1 MRAATPK
8 ADRAD
13 VTAPNVKRKES
24 TMSSLLSAYD
34 LRGLA
39 LPNRVVM
46 GPMTRSRAP
55 SRGLPTELMAEYY
68 AQRASAGLIVTE
80 ATNVSTASA
89 AFEST
94 PGLIDDAQVAGWK
107 KITDAVHT
115 NGGRIFAQLW
125 HGGRVGSLALLDGA
139 APLSPSG
146 VNDDLEQLQV
156 WAQLHNGHYTKI
168 HATPSRA
175 MTTDEVVAAV
185 AEFRHAAMQ
194 AMAAGFDGVEI
205 HAANGYLPHQFL
217 SSTLNR
223 RDDRY
228 GGSVANRARFLE
240 EIVDAVG
247 GVMPLSR
254 VGVRVSPY
262 AKYNNVRDAD
272 PDATYAYVGRM
283 LDDAGVAYLH
293 AADTNGWSGEP
304 DLPRIVAQARR
315 SFGGTL
321 IVNGGIAPDA
331 ANALIDAGDADLIAF
346 ARAYIANPDLVE
358 RIATRAPLAQPK
370 SIGWYGGDR
379 AGYVDYARHDAAE
392 AGV

>member
-1 MRAATPK
+1 
-8 ADRAD
+8 
-13 VTAPNVKRKES
+13 
-24 TMSSLLSAYD
+24 MSSLLSTYD
-34 LRGLA
+34 LRGLP

-55 SRGLPTELMAEYY
+55 SRGLPTALMAEYY

-80 ATNVSTASA
+80 ATNVSHTSA
-89 AFEST
+89 AFELT
-94 PGLIDDAQVAGWK
+94 PGLVTDEQAAGWK
-107 KITDAVHT
+107 QVTDAVHA

-125 HGGRVGSLALLDGA
+125 HGGRVSSLTLLGGD

-156 WAQLHNGHYTKI
+156 WARLQNGYYTKI

-175 MTTDEVVAAV
+175 MTTDEVAATV
-185 AEFRHAAMQ
+185 DDFGRAAAR

-247 GVMPLSR
+247 DVMPLSR
-254 VGVRVSPY
+254 VGVRISPY
-262 AKYNNVRDAD
+262 AQYNNVRDAD
-272 PDATYAYVGRM
+272 PDATYAYVGRL
-283 LDDAGVAYLH
+283 LDEAGVAYLH

-304 DLPRIVAQARR
+304 DLPRIIEHTRKTF
-315 SFGGTL
+315 SGTL
-321 IVNGGIAPDA
+321 IVNGGITPDA
-331 ANALIDAGDADLIAF
+331 ANALIDAGDADLVAF

-358 RIATRAPLAQPK
+358 RIATHAPLAAPK
-370 SIGWYGGDR
+370 SIGWYGGER
-379 AGYVDYARHDAAE
+379 AGYVDYARHDAA
-392 AGV
+392 APTA

>member
-1 MRAATPK
+1 
-8 ADRAD
+8 
-13 VTAPNVKRKES
+13 
-24 TMSSLLSAYD
+24 MSSLLSHYD
-34 LRGLA
+34 LRGLP

-55 SRGLPTELMAEYY
+55 SRGQPTELMAEYY

-80 ATNVSTASA
+80 ATNVSPASA
-89 AFEST
+89 SFELT
-94 PGLIDDAQVAGWK
+94 PGLVTDEQAAGWN
-107 KITDAVHT
+107 KITDAVHAE
-115 NGGRIFAQLW
+115 GGRIFAQLW
-125 HGGRVGSLALLDGA
+125 HGGRVSSLTLLGGD
-139 APLSPSG
+139 APLPPSG

-156 WAQLHNGHYTKI
+156 WAQLQNGYYTKI

-175 MTTDEVVAAV
+175 MTTDEVAGTVDEFRQAAV
-185 AEFRHAAMQ
+185 R
-194 AMAAGFDGVEI
+194 AMAAGIDGVEI

-254 VGVRVSPY
+254 VGVRISPY
-262 AKYNNVRDAD
+262 AKYNNVRDAN

-283 LDDAGVAYLH
+283 LDEAGVAYLH

-304 DLPRIVAQARR
+304 DLPRIVENTRKT
-315 SFGGTL
+315 FGGTL

-331 ANALIDAGDADLIAF
+331 AHALIEAGDADLVAF

-358 RIATRAPLAQPK
+358 RLAANAPLAAPK
-370 SIGWYGGDR
+370 TVGWYGGDR
-379 AGYVDYARHDAAE
+379 AGYVDYARHDAASRN
-392 AGV
+392 A

>member
-1 MRAATPK
+1 M
-8 ADRAD
+8 
-13 VTAPNVKRKES
+13 S
-24 TMSSLLSAYD
+24 TLLSDYD

-55 SRGLPTELMAEYY
+55 HRGQPTDLMATYY

-80 ATNVSTASA
+80 ATNVSPVSAS
-89 AFEST
+89 FELT
-94 PGLIDDAQVAGWK
+94 PGLITDEQVAGWK
-107 KITDAVHT
+107 KITDAVHAK
-115 NGGRIFAQLW
+115 GGRIFAQLW
-125 HGGRVGSLALLDGA
+125 HGGRVSSMALLGGQ

-156 WAQLHNGHYTKI
+156 WAQLQNGYYTKI

-175 MTTDEVVAAV
+175 MTTDEVAGAV
-185 AEFRHAAMQ
+185 DEFRRGAVHAK
-194 AMAAGFDGVEI
+194 AAGFDGVEI

-228 GGSVANRARFLE
+228 GGTLANRARFLE
-240 EIVDAVG
+240 EIVAAVG
-247 GVMPLSR
+247 GVMPLSQ
-254 VGVRVSPY
+254 VGVRISPY

-272 PDATYAYVGRM
+272 PDATYAYVGRL
-283 LDDAGVAYLH
+283 LDEAGVAYVH

-304 DLPRIVAQARR
+304 DLPRIVENVRK

-321 IVNGGIAPDA
+321 IVNGGISPDA
-331 ANALIDAGDADLIAF
+331 ANTLIAAGDADLVAF

-358 RIATRAPLAQPK
+358 RIAKSAPLAAPQAV
-370 SIGWYGGDR
+370 GWYGGDH
-379 AGYVDYARHDAAE
+379 AGYVDYARHDE
-392 AGV
+392 AGAAA

>member
-1 MRAATPK
+1 
-8 ADRAD
+8 
-13 VTAPNVKRKES
+13 
-24 TMSSLLSAYD
+24 MSSLLSTYD
-34 LRGLA
+34 LRGLP

-55 SRGLPTELMAEYY
+55 ARGQPTALMAEYY

-80 ATNVSTASA
+80 ATNVSHASA
-89 AFEST
+89 AFELT
-94 PGLIDDAQVAGWK
+94 PGLVTDAQAAGWQQV
-107 KITDAVHT
+107 TDAVHA
-115 NGGRIFAQLW
+115 NGGHIFAQLW
-125 HGGRVGSLALLDGA
+125 HGGRVSSLTLLGGD

-146 VNDDLEQLQV
+146 INDDLEHLQV
-156 WAQLHNGHYTKI
+156 WAQLQNGYYTKI

-175 MTTDEVVAAV
+175 MTTDEVAAAV
-185 AEFRHAAMQ
+185 DEFRRAAAR

-247 GVMPLSR
+247 GVMPISR
-254 VGVRVSPY
+254 VGVRISPY
-262 AKYNNVRDAD
+262 AHYNNVRDAD

-283 LDDAGVAYLH
+283 LDEAGVAYLH

-304 DLPRIVAQARR
+304 DLPRIVGNARKT
-315 SFGGTL
+315 FGGTL

-331 ANALIDAGDADLIAF
+331 ANALIDAGDADLVAF

-358 RIATRAPLAQPK
+358 RIAMHAPLAAPR
-370 SIGWYGGDR
+370 SVGWYGGDR
-379 AGYVDYARHDAAE
+379 AGYVDYARHGAAE
-392 AGV
+392 PAA

>member
-1 MRAATPK
+1 
-8 ADRAD
+8 
-13 VTAPNVKRKES
+13 
-24 TMSSLLSAYD
+24 MSPLLSRYD
-34 LRGLA
+34 LRDLA

-55 SRGLPTELMAEYY
+55 QHGQPTELMARYY
-68 AQRASAGLIVTE
+68 AQRASAGLIISE
-80 ATNVSTASA
+80 AINVSPVSAS
-89 AFEST
+89 FELT
-94 PGLIDDAQVAGWK
+94 PGLMTDEQAAGWK
-107 KITDAVHT
+107 KVTEAVHA

-125 HGGRVGSLALLDGA
+125 HGGRVSSMTLLGGQ

-156 WAQLHNGHYTKI
+156 WAQLQNGYYTKI

-175 MTTDEVVAAV
+175 MTTDEVIGAV
-185 AEFRHAAMQ
+185 DEFRRAAAR
-194 AMAAGFDGVEI
+194 AMAAGFDGVEV

-240 EIVDAVG
+240 EIVDAIG

-254 VGVRVSPY
+254 VGVRISPY
-262 AKYNNVRDAD
+262 AKYNNVRDTD
-272 PDATYAYVGRM
+272 PDMTYAYVGRM
-283 LDDAGVAYLH
+283 LDEAGVAYLH

-304 DLPRIVAQARR
+304 DLPRIVENARKT
-315 SFGGTL
+315 FGGTL
-321 IVNGGIAPDA
+321 IVNGGITPDA
-331 ANALIDAGDADLIAF
+331 ANALIAAGVADLVAF

-358 RIATRAPLAQPK
+358 RLATNAPLAEPRAL
-370 SIGWYGGDR
+370 GWYGGDH
-379 AGYVDYARHDAAE
+379 AGYVDYARRDE
-392 AGV
+392 AGLGA

>member
-1 MRAATPK
+1 
-8 ADRAD
+8 
-13 VTAPNVKRKES
+13 
-24 TMSSLLSAYD
+24 MSSLLGNYD

-55 SRGLPTELMAEYY
+55 SRGQPTELMAEYY

-80 ATNVSTASA
+80 ATNVSPASA
-89 AFEST
+89 SFELT
-94 PGLIDDAQVAGWK
+94 PGLVTDEQAAGWK
-107 KITDAVHT
+107 TITDAVHAK
-115 NGGRIFAQLW
+115 GGRIFAQLW
-125 HGGRVGSLALLDGA
+125 HGGRVSSMTLLGGA

-156 WAQLHNGHYTKI
+156 WAQLSNGYYTKI

-175 MTTDEVVAAV
+175 MTTDEVVEAV
-185 AEFRHAAMQ
+185 AEFRRAASR

-217 SSTLNR
+217 SSTLNL

-254 VGVRVSPY
+254 VGVRISPY
-262 AKYNNVRDAD
+262 AKYNNVRDAS

-283 LDDAGVAYLH
+283 LDEAGVAYLH

-304 DLPRIVAQARR
+304 DLPRIIENARKT
-315 SFGGTL
+315 FGGTL
-321 IVNGGIAPDA
+321 IVNGGISPDA
-331 ANALIDAGDADLIAF
+331 ANTLIEAGDADLVAF

-358 RIATRAPLAQPK
+358 RIAANAPLAAPRTV
-370 SIGWYGGDR
+370 GWYGGDR
-379 AGYVDYARHDAAE
+379 AGYVDYARHGEAVAA
-392 AGV
+392 A

>member
-1 MRAATPK
+1 
-8 ADRAD
+8 
-13 VTAPNVKRKES
+13 
-24 TMSSLLSAYD
+24 MSSLLNDYD

-55 SRGLPTELMAEYY
+55 HRGQPTELMAQYY

-80 ATNVSTASA
+80 ATNVSPVSAS
-89 AFEST
+89 FELT
-94 PGLIDDAQVAGWK
+94 PGLITDEQAAGWK
-107 KITDAVHT
+107 KVTEAVHAK
-115 NGGRIFAQLW
+115 GGRIFAQLW
-125 HGGRVGSLALLDGA
+125 HGGRVSSMTLLGGQ

-156 WAQLHNGHYTKI
+156 WAQLQNGHYTKI

-175 MTTDEVVAAV
+175 MTTDEVAETVD
-185 AEFRHAAMQ
+185 EFRRAAAH

-228 GGSVANRARFLE
+228 GGTVANRARFLE

-247 GVMPLSR
+247 GVMPLGR
-254 VGVRVSPY
+254 VGVRISPY
-262 AKYNNVRDAD
+262 AKYNNVRDAN

-283 LDDAGVAYLH
+283 LDEAGVAYVH

-304 DLPRIVAQARR
+304 DLPRIVENTRKT
-315 SFGGTL
+315 FGGTL
-321 IVNGGIAPDA
+321 IVNGGISPDA
-331 ANALIDAGDADLIAF
+331 AHALIAAGDADLVAF
-346 ARAYIANPDLVE
+346 ARAYIANPDFVE
-358 RIATRAPLAQPK
+358 RVAKNAPLAAPQAT
-370 SIGWYGGDR
+370 GWYGGDHS
-379 AGYVDYARHDAAE
+379 GYVDYPRHGE
-392 AGV
+392 ATLSD

>member
-1 MRAATPK
+1 MHA
-8 ADRAD
+8 
-13 VTAPNVKRKES
+13 
-24 TMSSLLSAYD
+24 
-34 LRGLA
+34 
-39 LPNRVVM
+39 
-46 GPMTRSRAP
+46 
-55 SRGLPTELMAEYY
+55 
-68 AQRASAGLIVTE
+68 
-80 ATNVSTASA
+80 
-89 AFEST
+89 
-94 PGLIDDAQVAGWK
+94 
-107 KITDAVHT
+107 

-125 HGGRVGSLALLDGA
+125 HGGRVSSLTLLGGA

-156 WAQLHNGHYTKI
+156 WAQLQNGYYTKI

-185 AEFRHAAMQ
+185 DEFRQAATR

-228 GGSVANRARFLE
+228 GGSVANRARFLA

-247 GVMPLSR
+247 GVMPLGR
-254 VGVRVSPY
+254 VGVRISPY

-272 PDATYAYVGRM
+272 PDATLAYVGRM

-304 DLPRIVAQARR
+304 DLPRIVEHARR

-321 IVNGGIAPDA
+321 IVNGGISPDA
-331 ANALIDAGDADLIAF
+331 ANALIDAGDADLVAF

-358 RIATRAPLAQPK
+358 RLAARARSRSRKTSAGTAATARATSTMRGTTRPNRPRNRRLPRALHGSSRTPSRYRARGRFPCSATAPSRVVPARPSTRPQKFGRWKSGSARSSTSALHVPNVDCGRCSTPRATAARKVSRNPLP
-370 SIGWYGGDR
+370 R
-379 AGYVDYARHDAAE
+379 GYAASS
-392 AGV
+392 AVRSSAV

>member
-1 MRAATPK
+1 
-8 ADRAD
+8 
-13 VTAPNVKRKES
+13 
-24 TMSSLLSAYD
+24 MSSLLSHYD
-34 LRGLA
+34 LRGLP

-55 SRGLPTELMAEYY
+55 SRGQPTALMAEYY

-80 ATNVSTASA
+80 ATNVSPASA
-89 AFEST
+89 SFELT
-94 PGLIDDAQVAGWK
+94 PGLVTDEQAAGWQQ
-107 KITDAVHT
+107 ITDAVHA

-125 HGGRVGSLALLDGA
+125 HGGRVSSLTLLGGD

-156 WAQLHNGHYTKI
+156 WAQLQNGYYTKI

-175 MTTDEVVAAV
+175 MTTDEVAATV
-185 AEFRHAAMQ
+185 GEFRQAAGR
-194 AMAAGFDGVEI
+194 AKAAGFDGVEI

-240 EIVDAVG
+240 EVVDAVG
-247 GVMPLSR
+247 GVMPLDR
-254 VGVRVSPY
+254 VGVRISPY
-262 AKYNNVRDAD
+262 AQYNNVRDAD

-283 LDDAGVAYLH
+283 LDEAGVAYLH

-304 DLPRIVAQARR
+304 DLPRIVEHTRKH
-315 SFGGTL
+315 FGGTL

-331 ANALIDAGDADLIAF
+331 AHALIDAGDADLVAF

-358 RIATRAPLAQPK
+358 RLAANTPLATPK
-370 SIGWYGGDR
+370 TAGWYGGDR
-379 AGYVDYARHDAAE
+379 AGYVDYARHDVAARN
-392 AGV
+392 A

>member
-1 MRAATPK
+1 M
-8 ADRAD
+8 
-13 VTAPNVKRKES
+13 S
-24 TMSSLLSAYD
+24 TLLSHYD
-34 LRGLA
+34 LRGLP
-39 LPNRVVM
+39 LPNRIVM

-55 SRGLPTELMAEYY
+55 SRGLPTALMTEYY

-80 ATNVSTASA
+80 ATNVGPASA
-89 AFEST
+89 AFELT
-94 PGLIDDAQVAGWK
+94 PGLVTDEQAAGWK
-107 KITDAVHT
+107 QVTDAVHA

-125 HGGRVGSLALLDGA
+125 HGGRVSSLTLLGGA

-156 WAQLHNGHYTKI
+156 WAQLQNGYYTKI

-175 MTTDEVVAAV
+175 MTTDEVAATV
-185 AEFRHAAMQ
+185 EEFRQAALR
-194 AMAAGFDGVEI
+194 AKAAGFDGVEI

-228 GGSVANRARFLE
+228 GGSLANRARFLE

-247 GVMPLSR
+247 GVLPLDR
-254 VGVRVSPY
+254 VGVRISPY

-283 LDDAGVAYLH
+283 LDEAGVAYVH

-304 DLPRIVAQARR
+304 DLPRIIANTRDAYR
-315 SFGGTL
+315 GTL

-331 ANALIDAGDADLIAF
+331 ANALIDAGDADLVAF

-358 RIATRAPLAQPK
+358 RIAANAPLAAPK
-370 SIGWYGGDR
+370 TVGWYGGDR
-379 AGYVDYARHDAAE
+379 AGYVDYARHDAAGLT
-392 AGV
+392 A

>member
-1 MRAATPK
+1 
-8 ADRAD
+8 
-13 VTAPNVKRKES
+13 
-24 TMSSLLSAYD
+24 MSSLLSHYD
-34 LRGLA
+34 LHGLP

-55 SRGLPTELMAEYY
+55 SRGQPTGLMAEYY

-80 ATNVSTASA
+80 ATNVSPASA
-89 AFEST
+89 SFELT
-94 PGLIDDAQVAGWK
+94 PGLVTDEQAAGWK
-107 KITDAVHT
+107 QITDAVHA

-125 HGGRVGSLALLDGA
+125 HGGRVSSLALLGGD

-156 WAQLHNGHYTKI
+156 WAQLQNGYYTKI

-175 MTTDEVVAAV
+175 MTTDEVAATVGEFRQAAV
-185 AEFRHAAMQ
+185 R

-247 GVMPLSR
+247 GVMPLDR
-254 VGVRVSPY
+254 VGVRISPY
-262 AKYNNVRDAD
+262 AKYNNVRDAN

-283 LDDAGVAYLH
+283 LDEAGVAYVH

-304 DLPRIVAQARR
+304 DLPRIVENTRKH
-315 SFGGTL
+315 FGGTL

-331 ANALIDAGDADLIAF
+331 ANSLIDAGDADLVAF

-358 RIATRAPLAQPK
+358 RLAANAPLATPK
-370 SIGWYGGDR
+370 TVGWYGGDR
-379 AGYVDYARHDAAE
+379 AGYVDYARHDV
-392 AGV
+392 AGRTA

>member
-1 MRAATPK
+1 
-8 ADRAD
+8 
-13 VTAPNVKRKES
+13 
-24 TMSSLLSAYD
+24 MSSLLGNYD

-46 GPMTRSRAP
+46 SPMTRSRAP
-55 SRGLPTELMAEYY
+55 SRGQPTELMAEYY

-80 ATNVSTASA
+80 ATHVSPASA
-89 AFEST
+89 PFELT
-94 PGLIDDAQVAGWK
+94 PGLVTDEQAAGWRA
-107 KITDAVHT
+107 ITDAVHAK
-115 NGGRIFAQLW
+115 GGRIFAQLW
-125 HGGRVGSLALLDGA
+125 HGGRVGSMALLGGA

-156 WAQLHNGHYTKI
+156 WAQLSNGYYTKI

-175 MTTDEVVAAV
+175 MTTGEVVEAV
-185 AEFRHAAMQ
+185 AEFRRAAAR

-240 EIVDAVG
+240 DIVDAVG

-254 VGVRVSPY
+254 VGVRISPY
-262 AKYNNVRDAD
+262 ATYNNVRDAD

-283 LDDAGVAYLH
+283 LDEAGIAYLH

-304 DLPRIVAQARR
+304 DLPRIVDHARKT
-315 SFGGTL
+315 FGGTL
-321 IVNGGIAPDA
+321 IVNGGISPEA
-331 ANALIDAGDADLIAF
+331 ANALIAAGDADLVAF

-358 RIATRAPLAQPK
+358 RIAANAPLAAPK
-370 SIGWYGGDR
+370 AVGWYGGDR
-379 AGYVDYARHDAAE
+379 AGYVDYARHGE
-392 AGV
+392 AGAAA

>member
-1 MRAATPK
+1 
-8 ADRAD
+8 
-13 VTAPNVKRKES
+13 
-24 TMSSLLSAYD
+24 MSSLLSAYD

-46 GPMTRSRAP
+46 GPVTRSRAP
-55 SRGLPTELMAEYY
+55 ARGLPTELMAEYY

-107 KITDAVHT
+107 KITDAVHA

-175 MTTDEVVAAV
+175 MTTDEVGAAV
-185 AEFRHAAMQ
+185 AEFRHAAMP

-205 HAANGYLPHQFL
+205 HAANGYLPDRFL

-315 SFGGTL
+315 AFGGTL

-331 ANALIDAGDADLIAF
+331 ANALIDAGDADLVAF
-346 ARAYIANPDLVE
+346 ARAYIANPDLGE
-358 RIATRAPLAQPK
+358 RIATQAPLAQPK

>member
-1 MRAATPK
+1 M
-8 ADRAD
+8 
-13 VTAPNVKRKES
+13 S
-24 TMSSLLSAYD
+24 TLLSDYD

-55 SRGLPTELMAEYY
+55 HRGQPTELMAKYY

-80 ATNVSTASA
+80 ATNVSPVSAS
-89 AFEST
+89 FELT
-94 PGLIDDAQVAGWK
+94 PGLITDEQVAGWK
-107 KITDAVHT
+107 KITDAVHAK
-115 NGGRIFAQLW
+115 GGRIFAQLW
-125 HGGRVGSLALLDGA
+125 HGGRVSSMTLLGGQ

-156 WAQLHNGHYTKI
+156 WAQLQNGYYTKI

-175 MTTDEVVAAV
+175 MTTDEVAEAV
-185 AEFRHAAMQ
+185 DEFRRGAVHAK
-194 AMAAGFDGVEI
+194 AAGFDGVEI

-228 GGSVANRARFLE
+228 GGTLANRVRFLE

-247 GVMPLSR
+247 GVMPLGR
-254 VGVRVSPY
+254 VGVRISPY

-272 PDATYAYVGRM
+272 PDATYAHVGRM
-283 LDDAGVAYLH
+283 LDEAGVAYVH

-304 DLPRIVAQARR
+304 DRPRIVENVRK

-321 IVNGGIAPDA
+321 IVNGGISPDA
-331 ANALIDAGDADLIAF
+331 ANTLITAGDADLVAF

-358 RIATRAPLAQPK
+358 RIAANVPLAAPQAV
-370 SIGWYGGDR
+370 GWYGGDH
-379 AGYVDYARHDAAE
+379 AGYVDYARHDE
-392 AGV
+392 AGAAA

>member
-1 MRAATPK
+1 M
-8 ADRAD
+8 
-13 VTAPNVKRKES
+13 S
-24 TMSSLLSAYD
+24 TLLSHYD
-34 LRGLA
+34 LRGLP
-39 LPNRVVM
+39 LPNRIVM

-55 SRGLPTELMAEYY
+55 SRGQPTALMTEYY

-80 ATNVSTASA
+80 ATNVSPASV
-89 AFEST
+89 AFELT
-94 PGLIDDAQVAGWK
+94 PGLVTDEQAAGWK
-107 KITDAVHT
+107 QVTDAVHA

-125 HGGRVGSLALLDGA
+125 HGGRVSSLTLLGGA

-156 WAQLHNGHYTKI
+156 WAQLQNGYYTKI

-175 MTTDEVVAAV
+175 MTTDEVAATV
-185 AEFRHAAMQ
+185 EEFRQAALR
-194 AMAAGFDGVEI
+194 AKAAGFDGVEI

-228 GGSVANRARFLE
+228 GGSLANRARFLE

-247 GVMPLSR
+247 GVLPLDR
-254 VGVRVSPY
+254 VGVRISPY

-283 LDDAGVAYLH
+283 LDEAGVAYVH

-304 DLPRIVAQARR
+304 DLPRIIANTRDAYR
-315 SFGGTL
+315 GTL

-331 ANALIDAGDADLIAF
+331 ANALIDAGDADLVAF

-358 RIATRAPLAQPK
+358 RIAANAPLAAPK
-370 SIGWYGGDR
+370 TVGWYGGDR
-379 AGYVDYARHDAAE
+379 AGYVDYARHDAAGLT
-392 AGV
+392 A